1 MRTAISA
8 LDAFVAFAPL
18 APSKIMSKKILF
30 VEDEPDL
37 QKTLGSVLENIGF
50 EVVSAFDGEAA
61 VTLAKQHLPDLIL
74 LDLILPK
81 KDGFQVLEEIK
92 KEESTK
98 RIPVIILSNLES
110 INEIERA
117 IELGA
122 TTYLIK
128 TNYRLD
134 EVIDKIKN
142 IIG

>member
-1 MRTAISA
+1 
-8 LDAFVAFAPL
+8 
-18 APSKIMSKKILF
+18 MSKKILF

-50 EVVSAFDGEAA
+50 EVISAFDGEAA
-61 VTLAKQHLPDLIL
+61 VTLAKQHLPDLVL

-92 KEESTK
+92 KDENTK
-98 RIPVIILSNLES
+98 HIPVIILSNLES

>member
-1 MRTAISA
+1 MA
-8 LDAFVAFAPL
+8 
-18 APSKIMSKKILF
+18 KKILF
-30 VEDEPDL
+30 IEDEPAL

-50 EVVSAFDGEAA
+50 TVIPAFDGEAA
-61 VTLAKQHLPDLIL
+61 VTLAKKELPDLIL

-92 KEESTK
+92 KDEATK
-98 RIPVIILSNLES
+98 HIPVIILSNLES
-110 INEIERA
+110 TNEIERA

-134 EVIDKIKN
+134 EVIDKVKN

>member
-1 MRTAISA
+1 MA
-8 LDAFVAFAPL
+8 
-18 APSKIMSKKILF
+18 KKILF
-30 VEDEPDL
+30 VEDEPAL

-50 EVVSAFDGEAA
+50 TIVSAFDGETA
-61 VTLAKQHLPDLIL
+61 VTLAQQELPDLIL

-92 KEESTK
+92 KDEATK
-98 RIPVIILSNLES
+98 HIPVIILSNLES
-110 INEIERA
+110 VNEIERA